1 MSNFDLIDDYLAN
14 KLPWSEREAFESNM
28 EADPKLKSEVAN
40 QRLIV
45 EGIQKARALELKA
58 MMNKIPVSGGASLWS
73 DFSVLKMAAT
83 IGVAGLL
90 GTTLYYYMKDANTVI
105 PEVPKADVKIDSLI
119 PTENNEKP
127 AIEEKE
133 TKEEKKTEA
142 TSPKAI
148 KSKTKK
154 QKAGSPKVEVV
165 DPSSELLTE
174 NGDVEAGLNSTPVIS
189 MSTIQVERDAQNKLY
204 SFHYQFWEGKL
215 FLFGPFDEA
224 LYEILEVHGN
234 NPALFLYFK
243 DNFYHLDK
251 GKQDI
256 TELSPIKDRVL
267 TQKLKEFRSQK

>member
-154 QKAGSPKVEVV
+154 QKTGSPKVEVV

-174 NGDVEAGLNSTPVIS
+174 NGDVEAGLNSAPVIS